1 MTSRNRI
8 LVIGSSCAGKS
19 TFACALARASGLPW
33 VELDQLFW
41 GPDWTAKPLEAFR
54 ALASEAAAG
63 ERWVI
68 DGNYS
73 DVRDILWPRADLV
86 VWLNYDFGV
95 VLWRAV
101 RRTVARNV
109 TRRVLWH
116 GNRESFR
123 RSFLSRESI
132 LVWVAKTFHKRRR
145 QFAALRAGA
154 SFPRLHWVELH
165 RPAQARQ
172 FLATFDAGD

>member
-1 MTSRNRI
+1 MTNRHRI

-19 TFACALARASGLPW
+19 TFARALARASGLPW

-41 GPDWTAKPLEAFR
+41 GPNWTAKPLASFR
-54 ALASEAAAG
+54 ALVGEVAAG

-86 VWLNYDFGV
+86 VWLNYGFTL

-101 RRTVARNV
+101 RRTVSRNI
-109 TRRVLWH
+109 TRGELWH

-132 LVWVAKTFHKRRR
+132 LVWVVKTFQKRRR
-145 QFAALRAGA
+145 QFAALRDGV
-154 SFPRLHWVELH
+154 SFPRLAWVEFQ
-165 RPAQARQ
+165 RPAQARE
-172 FLATFDAGD
+172 FLATFEARD